1 MPTLNLLYRHD
12 IRINDNIHVVIPKVG
27 DILDNE
33 DEYYGMVSMLTA
45 MPVDLMA
52 QLDEIGI
59 DFETINEYELFLMMF
74 PVLQTRDTSMVFGDM
89 SLKDFVTAENTKN
102 GMIVLHDPNTGIVI
116 DRSIHGQIAAALR
129 KIHGFEKNQRM
140 PANPEAKNYMLQRA
154 RAKMRR
160 RKRNEESQLE
170 SLIISVVCTEQYK
183 YDFEGTRELSIYQF
197 NECVRQIISKI
208 DYDHRMAG
216 VYAGTIDPKGLSQDD
231 LSWLAHK
238 SK

>member
-1 MPTLNLLYRHD
+1 MPTLNLLYQHEL
-12 IRINDNIHVVIPKVG
+12 RINDSIHVMIPKVG

-74 PVLQTRDTSMVFGDM
+74 PVLQMHDTSMVFGDL
-89 SLKDFVTAENTKN
+89 SLKGFTTAENTEN
-102 GMIVLHDPNTGIVI
+102 GMIVLRDPDTGIVI
-116 DRSIHGQIAAALR
+116 DRSIHGRVAAALR
-129 KIHGFEKNQRM
+129 KIHGFEKNRKM

-170 SLIISVVCTEQYK
+170 SLIISLVCTEQYK

-197 NECVRQIISKI
+197 NECVRQVISKI

-216 VYAGTIDPKGLSQDD
+216 VYAGTIDPKGLSQED
-231 LSWLAHK
+231 LSWLAHQ

>member
-1 MPTLNLLYRHD
+1 MPTLNLLYQHE
-12 IRINDNIHVVIPKVG
+12 IRINDSIHVMIPKVG

-74 PVLQTRDTSMVFGDM
+74 PGLQTRNTSLIFGDLQ
-89 SLKDFVTAENTKN
+89 LKDFSTAENTEN
-102 GMIVLHDPNTGIVI
+102 GMIVLRDPNTGVVI
-116 DRSIHGQIAAALR
+116 DRAILGKIAAALR
-129 KIHGFEKNQRM
+129 KIHGFEKNRRK
-140 PANPEAKNYMLQRA
+140 PANPEAKEYMLQRA
-154 RAKMRR
+154 KAKMKR
-160 RKRNEESQLE
+160 RKRSEDSQLE
-170 SLIISVVCTEQYK
+170 SLIISLVCTEQYK

-197 NECVRQIISKI
+197 NECIRQVISKI

-231 LSWLAHK
+231 LTWLAHK
-238 SK
+238 AK